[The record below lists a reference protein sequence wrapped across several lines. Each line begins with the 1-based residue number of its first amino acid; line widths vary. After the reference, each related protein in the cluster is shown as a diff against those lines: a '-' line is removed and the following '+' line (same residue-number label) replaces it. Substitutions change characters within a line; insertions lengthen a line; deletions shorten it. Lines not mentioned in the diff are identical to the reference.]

1 MPGIICTITW
11 NLFCII
17 KKYFIIIE
25 SDFSEITDRVTAFQE
40 YFEHPTLENSNIGK
54 KFCDVFK
61 TFYFFLS
68 WFRHYFNISS
78 ECTFVCFLLFCFE
91 CLFPCLPF
99 IRWALKKKI
108 NKAWG
113 QMFPPELLLMSI
125 ADDTSVRWDKA
136 NNTPLGLLSSSWT
149 SSTYSYRH
157 SWCTEFLKTGFTSF
171 QQET

>member
-1 MPGIICTITW
+1 MNKTFLRSQIEWLLSKNILNIQHWKILTLEKNFVTCLRPFIFFWVGLGIILISPL
-11 NLFCII
+11 NAPLF
-17 KKYFIIIE
+17 
-25 SDFSEITDRVTAFQE
+25 AFCCSA
-40 YFEHPTLENSNIGK
+40 LN
-54 KFCDVFK
+54 
-61 TFYFFLS
+61 
-68 WFRHYFNISS
+68 
-78 ECTFVCFLLFCFE
+78 VCFLVLLSLDE
-91 CLFPCLPF
+91 L
-99 IRWALKKKI
+99 WKKKI

-149 SSTYSYRH
+149 SSAYSYRH